1 MSSFSQVGALN
12 KNDRLQ
18 HEIDCFTKKLEQ
30 EKRKLVM
37 FSEEYPKINK
47 VLNEKR
53 KLLTIRKRRSEKA
66 NRAAK
71 KSSYSEEQTRYNRR
85 SPDMKLTEINV
96 TKLRNKLQHDNV
108 QCNKELSEN
117 IRLKKLIDNE
127 RKNRNQ

>member
-1 MSSFSQVGALN
+1 MGCYIVSYRAFNKIYNPLRTTGTLSTSNMSSFSQVGALN

-37 FSEEYPKINK
+37 FNEEYPKINK

-53 KLLTIRKRRSEKA
+53 QLLSSRKKRSEKA

-85 SPDMKLTEINV
+85 SPDMKLTE
-96 TKLRNKLQHDNV
+96 
-108 QCNKELSEN
+108 
-117 IRLKKLIDNE
+117 
-127 RKNRNQ
+127 